1 MTFASGRW
9 FTLGALTAPGPPGLG
24 SLREEGGG
32 MSGVGGAG
40 DGGRRAAPRGLYALK
55 PWYTRRLDVVLRAA
69 VRRQVSPDVFT
80 VLGVLAAA
88 AAGVAIALGWW
99 LPALVLLAARLA
111 GANLDGAVARARGL
125 SRPWGFVVNELG
137 DRTSDVLMFAGLAVL
152 AVREPAD
159 LLVVGPLTPPA
170 WVLLAALAATAPTFA
185 SLAAA
190 GAGVRRLNGGPF
202 GKTERCAAVV
212 LATAVPAW
220 VPVVAAVVVG
230 GSLLTAGLRL
240 RAARAQL

>member
-1 MTFASGRW
+1 MRGID
-9 FTLGALTAPGPPGLG
+9 GA
-24 SLREEGGG
+24 
-32 MSGVGGAG
+32 
-40 DGGRRAAPRGLYALK
+40 DGGRPRAAPRGLYALK

-125 SRPWGFVVNELG
+125 SRPWGFVLNELG

-152 AVREPAD
+152 AVREAVPS
-159 LLVVGPLTPPA
+159 LLLGPLT

-190 GAGVRRLNGGPF
+190 GAGARRLNGGPF

-212 LATAVPAW
+212 VATAVPAW
-220 VPVVAAVVVG
+220 IPVVAAVVVV
-230 GSLLTAGLRL
+230 GSLLTAVLRL
-240 RAARAQL
+240 RAARAVL